1 MRARAI
7 IMLGLAL
14 ALGAISVFLARNW
27 LKSQVQPVVVQQPSV
42 PLTTVVVARTKL
54 VSGNRLGREHV
65 KEIKWPV
72 DSVPVGAFKT
82 VAELIGGKEPRYV
95 MRTIHKGEPIM
106 PMRVTG
112 FGEKATM
119 SATLS
124 RDMRAVTIPINAVAG
139 VAGFVLPGDKVDI
152 LLTRS
157 SKATSSPITDIFMQN
172 VKILGIDQR
181 TNDEEGKPIVARAA
195 TLEVTP
201 VQAQKLV
208 LAQRVGSLSL
218 TLRSVTNAK
227 AVAQQ
232 TVTVSDLNIGEY
244 NSPPK
249 PKLVKVDP
257 LPAVPEPSIVS
268 PIVPEPAVTEPS
280 VTKIVRQRPKKRRGR
295 FAAVNVI
302 RGVAAS
308 VEKVPMEG
316 KMRK

>member
-1 MRARAI
+1 
-7 IMLGLAL
+7 MLGLAL

-27 LKSQVQPVVVQQPSV
+27 LQSQVQPVVVQQPTV

-65 KEIKWPV
+65 QEIKWPV
-72 DSVPVGAFKT
+72 ESVPVGAFKT
-82 VAELIGGKEPRYV
+82 VAELVGGKEPRYV

-119 SATLS
+119 SATID
-124 RDMRAVTIPINAVAG
+124 RNMRAVTIPINTVAG

-157 SKATSSPITDIFMQN
+157 STATNTPITDIFMQN

-201 VQAQKLV
+201 LQAQKLV
-208 LAQRVGSLSL
+208 LAQRVGTLSL
-218 TLRSVTNAK
+218 TLRSVSNAA
-227 AVAQQ
+227 AVAQV

-244 NSPPK
+244 NAPPK

-268 PIVPEPAVTEPS
+268 PLVPEPAVTK
-280 VTKIVRQRPKKRRGR
+280 VVRKRPKKKRSK
-295 FAAVNVI
+295 FAAINVI

-308 VEKVPMEG
+308 IEKVPIEG
-316 KMRK
+316 KK

>member
-27 LKSQVQPVVVQQPSV
+27 LQSQVQPVVMQKPSV

-72 DSVPVGAFKT
+72 DSVPIGSFKT
-82 VAELIGGKEPRYV
+82 VAELVGGKDPRYV
-95 MRTIHKGEPIM
+95 IRTIHKGEPIM
-106 PMRVTG
+106 PQRVTG

-119 SATLS
+119 SATL
-124 RDMRAVTIPINAVAG
+124 DKNMRAVTIPINVVAG

-157 SKATSSPITDIFMQN
+157 STATNTPITDIFMQN
-172 VKILGIDQR
+172 VKVLGLDQR
-181 TNDEEGKPIVARAA
+181 TSDEEGKPIVARAA
-195 TLEVTP
+195 TFEVTP

-218 TLRSVTNAK
+218 TLRSISNAA

-249 PKLVKVDP
+249 PKLVKLEP
-257 LPAVPEPSIVS
+257 LPAAPEPGIVPEPSIVS
-268 PIVPEPAVTEPS
+268 PIVPEPAVT
-280 VTKIVRQRPKKRRGR
+280 KIVRKRSKKKRSR

-302 RGVAAS
+302 RGVATS
-308 VEKVPMEG
+308 VEKVPIEG
-316 KMRK
+316 MK